1 MKQGKDKV
9 VRKRYMTGTS
19 IRNIIED
26 PSTALAKNDI
36 NIAKAQYAGASNP
49 FVIGLDM
56 LGNLTTQAGAA
67 LGGFENIEGINPNLA
82 KVLNAGLPAITQG
95 LQYLGDG
102 GTVQKKDATN
112 VKVRDKI
119 KPVKEKV
126 NLPPI
131 GTIEPATDDQIKKMK
146 RASDWEKFTSDLYVN
161 ERIAKAKKAISG
173 VTAATSYIPNP
184 VGAVSAGINFG
195 IDAIDAITD
204 PNFYNKFNATT
215 GGIKAT
221 GTSNILRRFGKYGRL
236 TDDVLD
242 RIGYLD
248 SGQDIYEALKTDKE
262 YATGGQINSNVP
274 VEVEG
279 GEAGE
284 LPNGQ
289 LLNFSG
295 PSHSKG
301 GIPIDLPEGT
311 EIYSKRI
318 KIDGE
323 SMADRKLKR
332 EGILARYTKKAKK
345 LDDAISSNTLNRVKK
360 IVDIQEE
367 EDKKVQQIIH
377 DMTTGVVNT
386 GNQVIR
392 EKHWDGNTVGDM
404 TDIIQK
410 SKYDAMYDL
419 YDLEGSRVPNI
430 ETEALKTPALGFINV
445 AKPNINLEAILSNT
459 MSKIKDGINNDLD
472 KTVKNN
478 YDLPLVT
485 PGDALNIA
493 GNIFQGVAPYLNTLN
508 QRATDTPNVNA
519 FKNYGEEGINKM
531 AQSENY
537 LKQIFDSRLKDIG
550 LKRSD
555 AIKRGRNS
563 TGSVNLMR
571 ALDTNA
577 DMAANTAENEIYDK
591 YAAQMMDILSKEAQ
605 LENEQDKVVM
615 SGEQA
620 RDLADRQDKDAF
632 YTAKGEGLRNIGMTT
647 ANAGKQ
653 ANEILTRNSQFNILN
668 SMYENFGINPITGQ
682 VYGKLAKAMNL
693 KDGDIPTPSAID
705 AYIKSGVDPR
715 IKTKEDYYKIYGLTN
730 PNPINNITVGTKDKG
745 GKK

>member
-56 LGNLTTQAGAA
+56 LGNLATQAGGA

-95 LQYLGDG
+95 LQYLGNG
-102 GTVQKKDATN
+102 G
-112 VKVRDKI
+112 RI
-119 KPVKEKV
+119 K
-126 NLPPI
+126 
-131 GTIEPATDDQIKKMK
+131 
-146 RASDWEKFTSDLYVN
+146 
-161 ERIAKAKKAISG
+161 
-173 VTAATSYIPNP
+173 
-184 VGAVSAGINFG
+184 
-195 IDAIDAITD
+195 
-204 PNFYNKFNATT
+204 
-215 GGIKAT
+215 
-221 GTSNILRRFGKYGRL
+221 
-236 TDDVLD
+236 
-242 RIGYLD
+242 
-248 SGQDIYEALKTDKE
+248 
-262 YATGGQINSNVP
+262 SNVP

-289 LLNFSG
+289 VLKFNG
-295 PSHSKG
+295 PSHDNG

-318 KIDGE
+318 KIEGE

-332 EGILARYTKKAKK
+332 ESILARYTKKANK
-345 LDDAISSNTLNRVKK
+345 LGDAISSNTLKRVQKS
-360 IVDIQEE
+360 VDIQEE
-367 EDKKVQQIIH
+367 EDKKVQQLIH
-377 DMTTGVVNT
+377 DMTTGVVNA
-386 GNQVIR
+386 GNQVMR
-392 EKHWDGNTVGDM
+392 EKHAGGLTV
-404 TDIIQK
+404 
-410 SKYDAMYDL
+410 KYPKQEDESL
-419 YDLEGSRVPNI
+419 QLSNSLVPEVLAQPSYLFDTGKI
-430 ETEALKTPALGFINV
+430 KTPEVFPTKLPTPTPMTPDTNDYSTRYVEGASKLPFI
-445 AKPNINLEAILSNT
+445 T
-459 MSKIKDGINNDLD
+459 G
-472 KTVKNN
+472 
-478 YDLPLVT
+478 
-485 PGDALNIA
+485 GDALNIA
-493 GNIFQGVAPYLNTLN
+493 GNVFQGVAPYLNTLK

-537 LKQIFDSRLKDIG
+537 LKQVFDSRLKDIG

-668 SMYENFGINPITGQ
+668 SMYENFGINPTTGQ

-730 PNPINNITVGTKDKG
+730 PNPINNITVGTKGKG
-745 GKK
+745 GKE

>member
-1 MKQGKDKV
+1 MKNNKDKV
-9 VRKRYMTGTS
+9 VRKKYMVGTS
-19 IRNIIED
+19 IKNIIEE
-26 PSTALAKNDI
+26 PSTALAQNDI
-36 NIAKAQYAGASNP
+36 DIANAMYKGKSNP
-49 FVIGLDM
+49 FVIGLDV
-56 LGNLTTQAGAA
+56 LGNLTSQAGLA
-67 LGGFENIEGINPNLA
+67 LGGFGNIEGINPNLA
-82 KVLNAGLPAITQG
+82 KGLNTALPFITQG
-95 LQYLGDG
+95 LQSLG
-102 GTVQKKDATN
+102 N
-112 VKVRDKI
+112 
-119 KPVKEKV
+119 
-126 NLPPI
+126 
-131 GTIEPATDDQIKKMK
+131 
-146 RASDWEKFTSDLYVN
+146 
-161 ERIAKAKKAISG
+161 
-173 VTAATSYIPNP
+173 
-184 VGAVSAGINFG
+184 
-195 IDAIDAITD
+195 
-204 PNFYNKFNATT
+204 
-215 GGIKAT
+215 
-221 GTSNILRRFGKYGRL
+221 
-236 TDDVLD
+236 
-242 RIGYLD
+242 
-248 SGQDIYEALKTDKE
+248 
-262 YATGGQINSNVP
+262 GGQVKPNIP

-279 GEAGE
+279 GETGE

-289 LLNFSG
+289 LLSFNG
-295 PSHSKG
+295 PSHSQG

-345 LDDAISSNTLNRVKK
+345 LDDTISSNTLNRVKK
-360 IVDIQEE
+360 AVDIQEE

-392 EKHWDGNTVGDM
+392 EKHGDGNTVGDM

-419 YDLEGSRVPNI
+419 YDLEDSRVPNI
-430 ETEALKTPALGFINV
+430 ETEALKIPALGFNNV
-445 AKPNINLEAILSNT
+445 AKPNINLDATLSDT
-459 MSKIKDGINNDLD
+459 MSKIKSRISNDSD

-577 DMAANTAENEIYDK
+577 DMAASKAENELYNS
-591 YAAQMMDILSKEAQ
+591 YATQMMDILSKEAQ
-605 LENEQDKVVM
+605 LENEQDRMVM
-615 SGEQA
+615 QGEQA
-620 RDLADRQDKDAF
+620 RDLADRRDKDAY
-632 YTAKGEGLRNIGMTT
+632 YTTKGQGLRDIGMTI

-653 ANEILTRNSQFNILN
+653 VNEIYGRNTQTNILN
-668 SMYENFGINPITGQ
+668 SMYENFGVNPVTGQ
-682 VYGKLAKAMNL
+682 VYGKVAKAMNL
-693 KDGDIPTPSAID
+693 KDGDIPKPDAIE
-705 AYIKSGVDPR
+705 AFIKSGVDPR
-715 IKTKEDYYKIYGLTN
+715 VKTKEDYYRLYGITD
-730 PNPINNITVGTKDKG
+730 PNPMNTITTTGNKQSTSKESKS
-745 GKK
+745 K

>member
-67 LGGFENIEGINPNLA
+67 LGDFENIEGINPNLA

-119 KPVKEKV
+119 KLVKEKV

-332 EGILARYTKKAKK
+332 ESLLARYTKKAKK
-345 LDDAISSNTLNRVKK
+345 LNDAISSNTLNRVQKS
-360 IVDIQEE
+360 VDIQEE
-367 EDKKVQQIIH
+367 QDKKVQQLIH
-377 DMTTGVVNT
+377 DMTADIVNT
-386 GNQVIR
+386 GNQVMR
-392 EKHWDGNTVGDM
+392 EKHAGGLTVKYPEQKDESLQSSNPLVPEALVSPSYLLNTSKVEMPEVFPTKLPTPTPMTPDTNDYSTRYVDG
-404 TDIIQK
+404 K
-410 SKYDAMYDL
+410 SK
-419 YDLEGSRVPNI
+419 I
-430 ETEALKTPALGFINV
+430 
-445 AKPNINLEAILSNT
+445 
-459 MSKIKDGINNDLD
+459 
-472 KTVKNN
+472 
-478 YDLPLVT
+478 PLVT

-537 LKQIFDSRLKDIG
+537 LKQIFDSRLKI
-550 LKRSD
+550 
-555 AIKRGRNS
+555 
-563 TGSVNLMR
+563 
-571 ALDTNA
+571 
-577 DMAANTAENEIYDK
+577 
-591 YAAQMMDILSKEAQ
+591 
-605 LENEQDKVVM
+605 
-615 SGEQA
+615 
-620 RDLADRQDKDAF
+620 
-632 YTAKGEGLRNIGMTT
+632 
-647 ANAGKQ
+647 
-653 ANEILTRNSQFNILN
+653 
-668 SMYENFGINPITGQ
+668 
-682 VYGKLAKAMNL
+682 
-693 KDGDIPTPSAID
+693 
-705 AYIKSGVDPR
+705 
-715 IKTKEDYYKIYGLTN
+715 
-730 PNPINNITVGTKDKG
+730 
-745 GKK
+745 

>member
-1 MKQGKDKV
+1 MKNNKDKV
-9 VRKRYMTGTS
+9 VRKKYMVGTS
-19 IRNIIED
+19 IKNIIEE
-26 PSTALAKNDI
+26 PSTALAQNDI
-36 NIAKAQYAGASNP
+36 DIANAMYKGKSNP
-49 FVIGLDM
+49 FVIGLDV
-56 LGNLTTQAGAA
+56 LGNLTSQAGLA
-67 LGGFENIEGINPNLA
+67 LGGFGNIEGINPNLA
-82 KVLNAGLPAITQG
+82 KGLNTALPFITQG
-95 LQYLGDG
+95 LQSLG
-102 GTVQKKDATN
+102 N
-112 VKVRDKI
+112 
-119 KPVKEKV
+119 
-126 NLPPI
+126 
-131 GTIEPATDDQIKKMK
+131 
-146 RASDWEKFTSDLYVN
+146 
-161 ERIAKAKKAISG
+161 
-173 VTAATSYIPNP
+173 
-184 VGAVSAGINFG
+184 
-195 IDAIDAITD
+195 
-204 PNFYNKFNATT
+204 
-215 GGIKAT
+215 
-221 GTSNILRRFGKYGRL
+221 
-236 TDDVLD
+236 
-242 RIGYLD
+242 
-248 SGQDIYEALKTDKE
+248 
-262 YATGGQINSNVP
+262 GGQVKPNIP

-279 GEAGE
+279 GETGE

-289 LLNFSG
+289 LLSFNG
-295 PSHSKG
+295 PSHSQG

-360 IVDIQEE
+360 AVDIQEE

-392 EKHWDGNTVGDM
+392 EKHGDGNTVGDM

-419 YDLEGSRVPNI
+419 YDLEDSRVPNI
-430 ETEALKTPALGFINV
+430 ETEALKIPALGFNNV
-445 AKPNINLEAILSNT
+445 AKPNINLDATLSDT
-459 MSKIKDGINNDLD
+459 MSKIKSRISNDSD

-577 DMAANTAENEIYDK
+577 DMAASKAENELYNS
-591 YAAQMMDILSKEAQ
+591 YATQMMDILSKEAQ
-605 LENEQDKVVM
+605 LENEQDRMVM
-615 SGEQA
+615 QGEQA
-620 RDLADRQDKDAF
+620 RDLADRQDKDAY
-632 YTAKGEGLRNIGMTT
+632 YTTKGQGLRDIGMTI

-653 ANEILTRNSQFNILN
+653 VNEIYDRNTQTNILN
-668 SMYENFGINPITGQ
+668 SMYENFGVNPVTGQ
-682 VYGKLAKAMNL
+682 VYGKVAKAMNL
-693 KDGDIPTPSAID
+693 KDGDIPKPDAIE
-705 AYIKSGVDPR
+705 AFIKSGVDPR
-715 IKTKEDYYKIYGLTN
+715 VKTKEDYYRLYGITD
-730 PNPINNITVGTKDKG
+730 PNPMNTITTTGNKQSTSKESKS
-745 GKK
+745 K